1 MESWFKKLIGT
12 REETNSKG
20 VGNINP
26 QKRLQIATCAILME
40 IAGADDNFTDD
51 ERTMIIETLKQEYS
65 LSKAEIEE
73 LMVQTKNEI
82 DKSVDVWSFAHIID
96 ENLSEPEK
104 IKIMEAIWEIIYS
117 DGQLSAYE
125 DVFVHKL
132 YFLLG
137 LTHEQMIDTKMRVLD
152 QIRANSGEDHKV

>member
-1 MESWFKKLIGT
+1 MESWFKKLIG
-12 REETNSKG
+12 SKEGNASQG
-20 VGNINP
+20 VSKANP
-26 QKRLQIATCAILME
+26 QKRIQIATCAILME

-51 ERTMIIETLKQEYS
+51 ERLKISETLKQEYS
-65 LSKAEIEE
+65 LSEAEIEE

-82 DKSVDVWSFAHIID
+82 EKSIDVWSFAHIID
-96 ENLSEPEK
+96 ENMSEPEK
-104 IKIMEAIWEIIYS
+104 IKIMEAIWKIIYS

-137 LTHEQMIDTKMRVLD
+137 LTHEQMIDIKMRVLN
-152 QIRANSGEDHKV
+152 QMGLY

>member
-1 MESWFKKLIGT
+1 MESWFKKLIGS

-82 DKSVDVWSFAHIID
+82 DMSVDVWSFAHIID

-137 LTHEQMIDTKMRVLD
+137 LTHDQMIDTKMRVLD
-152 QIRANSGEDHKV
+152 QIRPNSGEDPKV